1 MPNMDLLIDST
12 IGNTMFSIMDGFNGY
27 NQIKM
32 APRDTEKIA
41 FRTPMGNFY
50 YTMMPFGLKIRRRNL
65 STSNDG
71 HISRHD
77 ASGTRELCG

>member
-1 MPNMDLLIDST
+1 MPNMDLLIDSM

-50 YTMMPFGLKIRRRNL
+50 YTMMPFGLKNAGA
-65 STSNDG
+65 TYQ
-71 HISRHD
+71 
-77 ASGTRELCG
+77 